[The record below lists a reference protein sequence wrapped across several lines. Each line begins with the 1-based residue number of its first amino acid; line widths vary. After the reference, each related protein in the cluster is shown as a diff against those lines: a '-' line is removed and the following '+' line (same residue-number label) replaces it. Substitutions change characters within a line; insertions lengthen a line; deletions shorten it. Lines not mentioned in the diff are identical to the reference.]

1 MMSPNKALKNLDV
14 DLIFKNMIFAILY
27 VSGILAFFSYI
38 LWPTILN
45 FKAEYIVE
53 RKNKIVYNEA
63 KKGFN
68 ASKDRL
74 SSFLQENHPLLDRL
88 NSNTNSY
95 EIIHNISK
103 KLFKK
108 HTIKKISEQT
118 NSQTQIKTTTYQ
130 ITAQTPNIQNLWDF
144 ISELNKT
151 PSSAIVNIPI
161 HIQKPSK
168 AKTYE
173 IMFNVDIVQNTN
185 KTNPLIQ
192 NIIKEVILQ
201 QKSKK

>member
-1 MMSPNKALKNLDV
+1 MSPNNSLKNLDV

-38 LWPTILN
+38 LWPTILD

-53 RKNKIVYNEA
+53 RKNKIIYNEA
-63 KKGFN
+63 QKGFN

-74 SSFLQENHPLLDRL
+74 SSFLQENQPLLNRF
-88 NSNTNSY
+88 NNANSY

-103 KLFKK
+103 RLFTK

-118 NSQTQIKTTTYQ
+118 NSQTQIKTIIYQ
-130 ITAQTPNIQNLWDF
+130 ITAQTPNIQNLWNF

-151 PSSAIVNIPI
+151 SSSAIVNIPI
-161 HIQKPSK
+161 RIQKPSE

-173 IMFNVDIVQNTN
+173 IVFNIDIAQNTN
-185 KTNPLIQ
+185 IANPLIQ
-192 NIIKEVILQ
+192 NIIQEVIPQ